1 MFLFCSFSA
10 VTSLSGIRD
19 VRSTL
24 REDIEYELSVER
36 LPSICKKEKRGRK
49 KKKKQSIM
57 FLTGSKSETFLMRQ
71 RAVRKLVN

>member
-1 MFLFCSFSA
+1 MFRFCSFSA

-19 VRSTL
+19 VLSTL
-24 REDIEYELSVER
+24 REDIEYELLVES
-36 LPSICKKEKRGRK
+36 LPSIWRKEERE
-49 KKKKQSIM
+49 KKQSIM

>member
-1 MFLFCSFSA
+1 MSS
-10 VTSLSGIRD
+10 R
-19 VRSTL
+19 L
-24 REDIEYELSVER
+24 RG
-36 LPSICKKEKRGRK
+36 CQAFAKKKRGEEK

>member
-19 VRSTL
+19 VLGTL
-24 REDIEYELSVER
+24 REDIEYELLVER
-36 LPSICKKEKRGRK
+36 LPSIWRKEKRR
-49 KKKKQSIM
+49 KKKQSIM